1 MMTTRKNKLMIAA
14 AVAALMTGSG
24 FALAQDSSPA
34 TKAPSAAPAE
44 KMAPAPNAAQ
54 KAPSAAEQKTP
65 GAADKGAQKSEDK
78 SLPSKRQSQTA
89 PANKSKSETTG
100 QAPTNQGGDR
110 SKSDST
116 KSDAT
121 KSDATKS
128 DSTKSDSG
136 MQNQPSSKSTQDK
149 ANSSTD
155 TSRPNQSSQSNQ
167 PNQPGTNQNRG
178 AAGNTTNNTNVSV
191 NLSAEQRTKI
201 HQVIVSDRNA
211 PRLAR
216 VDFQLNVGVAVPRS
230 VKLAAVP
237 ATIIEIQ
244 PSWRG
249 FEYFLVGDQIVIVNP
264 RTMEIVAVVPA

>member
-54 KAPSAAEQKTP
+54 KAPSAAEQKAP
-65 GAADKGAQKSEDK
+65 SAADKGAQKSEDK
-78 SLPSKRQSQTA
+78 SLPSKRSSETA
-89 PANKSKSETTG
+89 PANKSKTETTG
-100 QAPTNQGGDR
+100 QAPASPGGD
-110 SKSDST
+110 KSTTT
-116 KSDAT
+116 KSDTT
-121 KSDATKS
+121 KSDTTKS
-128 DSTKSDSG
+128 DTTTQS
-136 MQNQPSSKSTQDK
+136 PSKATQDK
-149 ANSSTD
+149 AGT
-155 TSRPNQSSQSNQ
+155 TSQPNQ
-167 PNQPGTNQNRG
+167 PNQATGPGSTQKSG
-178 AAGNTTNNTNVSV
+178 GTAGTTTNNTTNVSV
-191 NLSAEQRTKI
+191 NLSPEQRTRI
-201 HQVIVSDRNA
+201 HQVIVSDRSA

-230 VKLAAVP
+230 VKLAPVP
-237 ATIIEIQ
+237 TTIVEIQ

-249 FEYFLVGDQIVIVNP
+249 FEYFLVGEEIVIVNP

>member
-116 KSDAT
+116 KSDST
-121 KSDATKS
+121 KSDSTKS

-136 MQNQPSSKSTQDK
+136 MQNQPSKSTQDK

>member
-54 KAPSAAEQKTP
+54 KAPSAAEQKAP
-65 GAADKGAQKSEDK
+65 SAADKGAQKSEDK
-78 SLPSKRQSQTA
+78 SLPSKRSSETK

-100 QAPTNQGGDR
+100 QAPSGD
-110 SKSDST
+110 KSTTT
-116 KSDAT
+116 KSDTT
-121 KSDATKS
+121 KSDTTKS
-128 DSTKSDSG
+128 DTTKSDTTTQS
-136 MQNQPSSKSTQDK
+136 PPKATQDK
-149 ANSSTD
+149 AAQDKAGTT
-155 TSRPNQSSQSNQ
+155 TSQ
-167 PNQPGTNQNRG
+167 PNQATGPGTNQKSG
-178 AAGNTTNNTNVSV
+178 GTAGTTNNTTNVSV
-191 NLSAEQRTKI
+191 NLSPEQRTKI

-237 ATIIEIQ
+237 TTIIEIQ

-264 RTMEIVAVVPA
+264 RTMEIVAVIPA

>member
-54 KAPSAAEQKTP
+54 KAPSAAEQKAP
-65 GAADKGAQKSEDK
+65 SAADKGAQKSEDK
-78 SLPSKRQSQTA
+78 SLPSKRSSETA
-89 PANKSKSETTG
+89 PANKSKTETTG
-100 QAPTNQGGDR
+100 QAPASPGGD
-110 SKSDST
+110 KSTTT
-116 KSDAT
+116 KSDTT
-121 KSDATKS
+121 KSDTTKS
-128 DSTKSDSG
+128 DTTKSDTTTQS
-136 MQNQPSSKSTQDK
+136 PSKATQDK
-149 ANSSTD
+149 AGT
-155 TSRPNQSSQSNQ
+155 TSQPNQ
-167 PNQPGTNQNRG
+167 PNQATGPGSTQKSG
-178 AAGNTTNNTNVSV
+178 GTAGTTTNNTTNVSV
-191 NLSAEQRTKI
+191 NLSPEQRTRI

-230 VKLAAVP
+230 VKLAPVP
-237 ATIIEIQ
+237 TTIVEIQ

-249 FEYFLVGDQIVIVNP
+249 YEYFLVGDQIVIVNP

>member
-1 MMTTRKNKLMIAA
+1 MMTTRKNKLLVAA

-54 KAPSAAEQKTP
+54 KAPSAAEQKAP

-78 SLPSKRQSQTA
+78 SLPSKRSSQSA

-100 QAPTNQGGDR
+100 QAPSTQGGD
-110 SKSDST
+110 KSTTT
-116 KSDAT
+116 KSDTT
-121 KSDATKS
+121 KSDTTKS
-128 DSTKSDSG
+128 DTSTQS
-136 MQNQPSSKSTQDK
+136 PSKATQDK
-149 ANSSTD
+149 AGTSSQ
-155 TSRPNQSSQSNQ
+155 PNQSSQSTQPNQ
-167 PNQPGTNQNRG
+167 PNQATGPGSTQKSG
-178 AAGNTTNNTNVSV
+178 GTAGTTTNNTTNVSV
-191 NLSAEQRTKI
+191 NLSPEQRTKI

-237 ATIIEIQ
+237 STIVEIQ

-249 FEYFLVGDQIVIVNP
+249 YEYFLVGDQIVIVNP

>member
-54 KAPSAAEQKTP
+54 KAPSAAEQKAP
-65 GAADKGAQKSEDK
+65 SAADKGAQKSEDK
-78 SLPSKRQSQTA
+78 SLPSKRSSETK
-89 PANKSKSETTG
+89 PANKSKTETTG
-100 QAPTNQGGDR
+100 QAPSGD
-110 SKSDST
+110 KSTTT
-116 KSDAT
+116 KSDTT
-121 KSDATKS
+121 KSDTTKS
-128 DSTKSDSG
+128 DTTKSDTTTQS
-136 MQNQPSSKSTQDK
+136 PSKATQDK
-149 ANSSTD
+149 AGT
-155 TSRPNQSSQSNQ
+155 TSQPNQ
-167 PNQPGTNQNRG
+167 PNQATGPGSTQKSG
-178 AAGNTTNNTNVSV
+178 GTAGTTTNNTTNVSV
-191 NLSAEQRTKI
+191 NLSPEQRTKI

-230 VKLAAVP
+230 VKLAPVP
-237 ATIIEIQ
+237 TTIVEIQ

-249 FEYFLVGDQIVIVNP
+249 YEYFLVGDQIVIVNP

>member
-1 MMTTRKNKLMIAA
+1 MMTTRKNKLLIAA

-24 FALAQDSSPA
+24 FALAQGAPDA
-34 TKAPSAAPAE
+34 GTKANPAAKSAPAE
-44 KMAPAPNAAQ
+44 KMAPN
-54 KAPSAAEQKTP
+54 AAEQKAPGAADKGAQKAEQKAP

-78 SLPSKRQSQTA
+78 SLPSKRQSQTT

-100 QAPTNQGGDR
+100 QAPANER

-128 DSTKSDSG
+128 DATKSDSG
-136 MQNQPSSKSTQDK
+136 MQNQKSTQDK
-149 ANSSTD
+149 ANSD
-155 TSRPNQSSQSNQ
+155 TSRPNQSSQS
-167 PNQPGTNQNRG
+167 NQPGTNQNRG

-191 NLSAEQRTKI
+191 NLTSEQRTKI
-201 HQVIVSDRNA
+201 HEVIVADRNA
-211 PRLAR
+211 PRLSR

-230 VKLAAVP
+230 VKLVAVP
-237 ATIIEIQ
+237 STIVEIQ
-244 PSWRG
+244 PAWRG

>member
-1 MMTTRKNKLMIAA
+1 MNMMTTRKNKLMIAA

-54 KAPSAAEQKTP
+54 KAPSAAEQKAP
-65 GAADKGAQKSEDK
+65 SAADKGAQKSEDK
-78 SLPSKRQSQTA
+78 SLPSKRSSETK
-89 PANKSKSETTG
+89 PANKSKTETTG
-100 QAPTNQGGDR
+100 QAPSGDKSTT
-110 SKSDST
+110 SKSDTT
-116 KSDAT
+116 KSDTT
-121 KSDATKS
+121 KSDTTKS
-128 DSTKSDSG
+128 DTTTQS
-136 MQNQPSSKSTQDK
+136 PSKATQDK
-149 ANSSTD
+149 AGT
-155 TSRPNQSSQSNQ
+155 TSQSNQ
-167 PNQPGTNQNRG
+167 PNQATGPGSTQKSG
-178 AAGNTTNNTNVSV
+178 GTAGTTTNNTTNVSV
-191 NLSAEQRTKI
+191 NLSPEQRTKI

>member
-54 KAPSAAEQKTP
+54 KAPSAAEQKAP
-65 GAADKGAQKSEDK
+65 SAADKGAQKSEDK
-78 SLPSKRQSQTA
+78 SLPSKRSSQSA

-100 QAPTNQGGDR
+100 QAPSSQGGD
-110 SKSDST
+110 KGTTT
-116 KSDAT
+116 KSDTT
-121 KSDATKS
+121 KSDTTKS
-128 DSTKSDSG
+128 DTTTQS
-136 MQNQPSSKSTQDK
+136 PSKATQDK
-149 ANSSTD
+149 AGT
-155 TSRPNQSSQSNQ
+155 TSQPNQ
-167 PNQPGTNQNRG
+167 PNQATGPGSTQKSG
-178 AAGNTTNNTNVSV
+178 GTAGTTTNNTTNVSV
-191 NLSAEQRTKI
+191 NLSPEQRTRI
-201 HQVIVSDRNA
+201 HQVIVSDRSA

-230 VKLAAVP
+230 VKLAPVP
-237 ATIIEIQ
+237 TTIVEIQ

-249 FEYFLVGDQIVIVNP
+249 FEYFLVGEEIVIVNP

>member
-1 MMTTRKNKLMIAA
+1 
-14 AVAALMTGSG
+14 MTGSG
-24 FALAQDSSPA
+24 FALAQGAPDA
-34 TKAPSAAPAE
+34 NTKANPAAKSAPAE
-44 KMAPAPNAAQ
+44 KMAPG
-54 KAPSAAEQKTP
+54 AAEQKSPGAAEQKAP

-100 QAPTNQGGDR
+100 QAPANQGGDR
-110 SKSDST
+110 SKSDS
-116 KSDAT
+116 
-121 KSDATKS
+121 TKS

-155 TSRPNQSSQSNQ
+155 TSRPNQSSQSNE

-201 HQVIVSDRNA
+201 HQVIVSDRSA
-211 PRLAR
+211 PRVSR

-230 VKLAAVP
+230 VKLAPVP
-237 ATIIEIQ
+237 TTIVEIQ

-249 FEYFLVGDQIVIVNP
+249 FEYFLVGEEIVIVNP